1 MTDPGE
7 SIDYLNRLEG
17 PIVAALAAM
26 EAGRLPHAIKV
37 GEAFL
42 AAKNIVVKDGIK
54 TNTGRKGNSWSNLL
68 SRICKRQKISVR
80 TAHDY
85 MLLARNP
92 DVSQRAASVRDALE
106 QIAAKRE
113 AEGKKRVAPRAKS
126 TTSAAASPDLTE
138 LLRNVGPDEL
148 RDALRAADWEP
159 AALRALRDYI
169 DEMLDKSPQ
178 HASER
183 ESHA

>member
-1 MTDPGE
+1 MTNPDE

-17 PIVAALAAM
+17 PIVEALAAM

-42 AAKNIVVKDGIK
+42 AAKNIVVKDAIK
-54 TNTGRKGNSWSNLL
+54 TNTGRKGDNWSNWL

-85 MLLARNP
+85 MLLARNA
-92 DVSQRAASVRDALE
+92 DVSQRAASVRHALA

-113 AEGKKRVAPRAKS
+113 AEGKKRAAPPAKS
-126 TTSAAASPDLTE
+126 TKSAAASPDLTE

-159 AALRALRDYI
+159 AALRELRDYI
-169 DEMLDKSPQ
+169 DEMLDKSLQ
-178 HASER
+178 HASQR
-183 ESHA
+183 EAHT